1 MVGKTMSMAVTS
13 REKLASLV
21 NAAKLASD
29 IPSKLESLRQLR
41 HELPPED
48 PVLLT
53 EFLPSLFLFH
63 SDRFG
68 PVRKFITEMFGEI
81 GLKNTEFL
89 SDIVPMLIDVLDDDT
104 PAVVRQAL
112 QCGIQLFR
120 GTLEKIVVQGLYSSD
135 LDGALES
142 GWEWMLKFKDK
153 VYSIAFQHESGG
165 AKLLA
170 LKFVEAV
177 IRLYTPDPSGS
188 SEPTSRQ
195 GKPVEFNISWLRR
208 GHPVLNIGDLKIEA
222 SQSLGLLLDQL
233 RFSYVKSLSNSV
245 IIVLIKSLS
254 AIANERPAFYGRIL
268 PVLLSLEPSSSVIN
282 GFCVSAA
289 HLALKNAFLTCSK
302 CTHPSAAPWRD
313 RLAGALKEIQSEG
326 KADRVFHLISAS
338 NGSMEREK
346 DDQPV
351 IKEEEPAINSDDSV
365 HSDLSRKRS
374 GSQIEGDLAEDV
386 HGKRVRTTID
396 AMEEPKKELDE
407 HTTSNSQ
414 DETPSNVPTS
424 STGDVDNGPVR
435 QLVTTFGALIAQGE
449 KAVGHLEILISSI
462 SADLLA
468 EVVMANMHNLP
479 PSYPNTE
486 GNEQLQD
493 ISMIGS
499 DDKAKYPPSFVAAVM
514 SLSSTFPPIA
524 SLLDAQQSVSNE
536 AEKSQGEE
544 EISATAV
551 NSGAVHSGMNLVSE
565 NVPSPTDFPTS
576 DASIPG
582 VENGC
587 TTMPPDIHDVGN
599 SESGIPGLDS
609 FGRSDALSETF
620 APSLLAS
627 TEVDLED
634 GSQDQDTSLDLRS
647 PLNLAP
653 SISTDRSEELSPK
666 AAVRDV
672 NSLVSS
678 TATSVVLPSRLV
690 LPKMIAPVVELED
703 EQKDHLQKS
712 CFMRIIDAYKQIAAA
727 GGSKV
732 RFSILAYLGVE
743 FPLELDPWKLLQQHI
758 LIDYTSHEGH
768 ELTLRVL
775 YRLFGEAEE
784 EPDFFS
790 STTAA
795 SVYEKFLLTVAEALR
810 DSFPPSDKSLSKLLG
825 ESPYLPKSVLKIL
838 ENMCSPG
845 NGDRGEKELHSLN
858 ADRVTQ
864 GLSAVWSLILLRP
877 PIRDT
882 CLQIAL
888 QSAVHHLEEV
898 RMKAIRLVA
907 NKLYPLSSISQQIED
922 FAKEMLF
929 SVTSDDVFE
938 LTDAEGSIAD
948 SQKGPDV
955 EKVSNEQSSLSG
967 STKDVSDNRQSCT
980 SESVSPDSVSEAQRC
995 MSLFFALCTK
1005 KHSLFRQVFV
1015 IYRSTSKAVKQ
1026 AVHRQIPILVR
1037 TMGSSLDLLETIS
1050 DPPNGSENLLMQ
1062 VLHTLTDGTTPSKD
1076 LISTVKKLHDSK
1088 LKDAEVLIP
1097 VLPFL
1102 SNDEVIPIFPHI
1114 VNLPLE
1120 KFQTA
1125 LGRILQGSSQS
1136 GPVLSPAEVLIA
1148 IHGID
1153 PERDGIPLKKV
1164 TDACNACFEQRQTFT
1179 QEVIAR
1185 VLNQLVEQIPP
1196 PLLFMRTVLQAIGAF
1211 PTLVDFIM
1219 GILSRLVTKQIW
1231 KYPKLWVGFLKCVQL
1246 TKPQSFGILLQLPP
1260 AQLENAL
1267 NRISALKAPLIA
1279 HASQPD
1285 IQSKLPRAMLVV
1297 LGIASDSQVSSQ
1309 AQTTQTQTS
1318 QTQTT
1323 QTRTSQTQ
1331 TIQTQTSQTQT
1342 TQTQTSQTQTG
1353 ETCNSDKDTVTE
1365 KSKESSTAS

>member
-1 MVGKTMSMAVTS
+1 MVVGY
-13 REKLASLV
+13 R
-21 NAAKLASD
+21 
-29 IPSKLESLRQLR
+29 
-41 HELPPED
+41 
-48 PVLLT
+48 
-53 EFLPSLFLFH
+53 
-63 SDRFG
+63 DRD
-68 PVRKFITEMFGEI
+68 
-81 GLKNTEFL
+81 N
-89 SDIVPMLIDVLDDDT
+89 PMI
-104 PAVVRQAL
+104 
-112 QCGIQLFR
+112 
-120 GTLEKIVVQGLYSSD
+120 E
-135 LDGALES
+135 
-142 GWEWMLKFKDK
+142 
-153 VYSIAFQHESGG
+153 
-165 AKLLA
+165 
-170 LKFVEAV
+170 EA
-177 IRLYTPDPSGS
+177 
-188 SEPTSRQ
+188 E
-195 GKPVEFNISWLRR
+195 
-208 GHPVLNIGDLKIEA
+208 
-222 SQSLGLLLDQL
+222 
-233 RFSYVKSLSNSV
+233 
-245 IIVLIKSLS
+245 
-254 AIANERPAFYGRIL
+254 
-268 PVLLSLEPSSSVIN
+268 
-282 GFCVSAA
+282 
-289 HLALKNAFLTCSK
+289 
-302 CTHPSAAPWRD
+302 WRD
-313 RLAGALKEIQSEG
+313 RLAGALKEMQSEG

-351 IKEEEPAINSDDSV
+351 IKEDESTINYDDSV
-365 HSDLSRKRS
+365 HSNLARKRS
-374 GSQIEGDLAEDV
+374 GSQIGGDLGEDV
-386 HGKRVRTTID
+386 PGKRVRTRID
-396 AMEEPKKELDE
+396 DLEEPKKELDE

-414 DETPSNVPTS
+414 DETPSTLLAS
-424 STGDVDNGPVR
+424 SKGDVDNGPVQ
-435 QLVTTFGALIAQGE
+435 QLVATFGALIAQGE
-449 KAVGHLEILISSI
+449 KAIGHLEILISSI

-468 EVVMANMHNLP
+468 EVVMANMQNLP
-479 PSYPNTE
+479 PNYPNTE
-486 GNEQLQD
+486 GNIQLQD

-499 DDKAKYPPSFVAAVM
+499 DDRAKYPPSFVAAVM

-524 SLLDAQQSVSNE
+524 SLLDAHQSMSNE
-536 AEKSQGEE
+536 VEKSQGEE
-544 EISATAV
+544 EISTTAV
-551 NSGAVHSGMNLVSE
+551 NSGAVHSGTNLVSE
-565 NVPSPTDFPTS
+565 NVPSPTDFPSS

-582 VENGC
+582 VENDC

-609 FGRSDALSETF
+609 FSRSDALSQTF

-627 TEVDLED
+627 TEMSLED
-634 GSQDQDTSLDLRS
+634 GSQDQDTSLDQRS

-672 NSLVSS
+672 SSLVSS
-678 TATSVVLPSRLV
+678 TATSVVLPPRLV
-690 LPKMIAPVVELED
+690 LPKMTAPVVELED
-703 EQKDHLQKS
+703 EQKDNLQKS
-712 CFMRIIDAYKQIAAA
+712 CFMRIIDAYKQIAVA

-732 RFSILAYLGVE
+732 RSSILAYLGVE

-758 LIDYTSHEGH
+758 LIDYTSHEVRSYLMDTADNDYLMSQGH

-825 ESPYLPKSVLKIL
+825 ESPYLSKSVLKIL

-845 NGDRGEKELHSLN
+845 NGDRGEKDLHSLN

-888 QSAVHHLEEV
+888 QSAVHHMEEV

-922 FAKEMLF
+922 FAKEMIF
-929 SVTSDDVFE
+929 SVTIN
-938 LTDAEGSIAD
+938 DASEVTNGEGSIAV

-955 EKVSNEQSSLSG
+955 EKVPNEQSSLSG

-980 SESVSPDSVSEAQRC
+980 SDSVSPDSVSEAQRC
-995 MSLFFALCTK
+995 MSLYFALCTK
-1005 KHSLFRQVFV
+1005 KHSLFRQIFV

-1037 TMGSSLDLLETIS
+1037 TMGSSLDLLEIIS

-1062 VLHTLTDGTTPSKD
+1062 VLHTLTDGTIPSKD
-1076 LISTVKKLHDSK
+1076 LICTVKRLHDSK
-1088 LKDAEVLIP
+1088 LKDAEILIP
-1097 VLPFL
+1097 ILPFL

-1153 PERDGIPLKKV
+1153 PERDGVPLKKI

-1179 QEVIAR
+1179 QEVLAR

-1219 GILSRLVTKQIW
+1219 GILARLVIKQIW

-1246 TKPQSFGILLQLPP
+1246 TKPQSFGILLQQLPP

-1267 NRISALKAPLIA
+1267 NRIPALKAPLIA

-1309 AQTTQTQTS
+1309 AAQATQTQNS
-1318 QTQTT
+1318 QTETT
-1323 QTRTSQTQ
+1323 
-1331 TIQTQTSQTQT
+1331 QTQTSQTQT
-1342 TQTQTSQTQTG
+1342 TQTQTSQTQTS
-1353 ETCNSDKDTVTE
+1353 ETSNSDKDTVTE

>member
-1 MVGKTMSMAVTS
+1 MVGKTMCVAATS
-13 REKLASLV
+13 REKLTSLV
-21 NAAKLASD
+21 NAAKLAID

-68 PVRKFITEMFGEI
+68 PVRKFLTEMLGEI

-89 SDIVPMLIDVLDDDT
+89 SDIVPVLIDLLDDDT

-112 QCGIQLFR
+112 LCGIDLFR
-120 GTLEKIVVQGLYSSD
+120 ATLEKIAVQGLYSSD

-142 GWEWMLKFKDK
+142 AWAWMLKFKDK
-153 VYSIAFQHESGG
+153 VYSIAFQHGSGG

-177 IRLYTPDPSGS
+177 ICLYTHDPNGS
-188 SEPTSRQ
+188 SEPTSHQ
-195 GKPVEFNISWLRR
+195 GRPVEFNISWLGR
-208 GHPVLNIGDLKIEA
+208 GHPVLNIGDLSIEA
-222 SQSLGLLLDQL
+222 SHRLGLLLDLL
-233 RFSYVKSLSNSV
+233 RFPTVKSLGNSV

-254 AIANERPAFYGRIL
+254 AIAIDRPAFYGRIL
-268 PVLLSLEPSSSVIN
+268 PVLLSLEPSSSVVN
-282 GFCVSAA
+282 GVSVSAT
-289 HLALKNAFLTCSK
+289 HFALKNAFLTCSK

-313 RLAGALKEIQSEG
+313 RLAGALKELQSEG
-326 KADRVFHLISAS
+326 KADQVFHLISAS
-338 NGSMEREK
+338 NGTIEREK
-346 DDQPV
+346 DVQPV
-351 IKEEEPAINSDDSV
+351 IKEEEPATNSGDSV
-365 HSDLSRKRS
+365 QNTLARKRS
-374 GSQIEGDLAEDV
+374 GSQIGGDLSEDEETP
-386 HGKRVRTTID
+386 GKRVRTTIV
-396 AMEEPKKELDE
+396 ALEEPKKELDVC
-407 HTTSNSQ
+407 TTAYSQ
-414 DETPSNVPTS
+414 DEAPSKGV
-424 STGDVDNGPVR
+424 VDNGPVR
-435 QLVTTFGALIAQGE
+435 QLVATFGALIAQGE

-468 EVVMANMHNLP
+468 EVVMANMQNLP
-479 PSYPNTE
+479 TYYPNAE
-486 GNEQLQD
+486 GNDEQLQD

-499 DDKAKYPPSFVAAVM
+499 DDKAKYPASFVAAVM

-524 SLLDAQQSVSNE
+524 SLLDAHQSVSKE
-536 AEKSQGEE
+536 VKSQVEE
-544 EISATAV
+544 EIAETAT
-551 NSGAVHSGMNLVSE
+551 NIGPVHSGMNIESE
-565 NVPSPTDFPTS
+565 NIPSPPDFPSS

-587 TTMPPDIHDVGN
+587 TTVPPDPDIHDVGN

-609 FGRSDALSETF
+609 FGRSDAVSQTF
-620 APSLLAS
+620 APSLLVS
-627 TEVDLED
+627 TEICQEG
-634 GSQDQDTSLDLRS
+634 GSQEQDTSLDQRS

-666 AAVRDV
+666 AAVRDA

-678 TATSVVLPSRLV
+678 TATSVVPPRLV
-690 LPKMIAPVVELED
+690 LPKMIAPVVDLED
-703 EQKDHLQKS
+703 EQKDRLQQS
-712 CFMRIIDAYKQIAAA
+712 CFMRIIDAYKQIAVA
-727 GGSKV
+727 GGSNV

-743 FPLELDPWKLLQQHI
+743 FPLDLDPWKLLQKHI
-758 LIDYTSHEGH
+758 LIDYTGHEGH

-845 NGDRGEKELHSLN
+845 NGDKGEKELHSLN

-864 GLSAVWSLILLRP
+864 GLSTVWSLILLRP

-907 NKLYPLSSISQQIED
+907 NKLYPLSSISKQIED
-922 FAKEMLF
+922 FSKEMLF
-929 SVTSDDVFE
+929 SVMSGDATEATDV
-938 LTDAEGSIAD
+938 EGSFAD

-955 EKVSNEQSSLSG
+955 EKVPNEQSSLSG
-967 STKDVSDNRQSCT
+967 STKDVPSDNRQSCT

-995 MSLFFALCTK
+995 MSLYFALCTK
-1005 KHSLFRQVFV
+1005 KHSLFRQIFV

-1026 AVHRQIPILVR
+1026 AVRCQIPILVR
-1037 TMGSSLDLLETIS
+1037 TMGSSSDLLEIIS

-1062 VLHTLTDGTTPSKD
+1062 VLQTLTDGTVPSKD
-1076 LISTVKKLHDSK
+1076 LICTVKRLHDSK

-1097 VLPFL
+1097 ILPFL
-1102 SNDEVIPIFPHI
+1102 SHDE
-1114 VNLPLE
+1114 
-1120 KFQTA
+1120 
-1125 LGRILQGSSQS
+1125 GSSQS
-1136 GPVLSPAEVLIA
+1136 GPVLTPAEVLIA

-1153 PERDGIPLKKV
+1153 PEKDGIPLKKV
-1164 TDACNACFEQRQTFT
+1164 TDACNACFEQWQTFT
-1179 QEVIAR
+1179 QEVLAR

-1219 GILSRLVTKQIW
+1219 GILSRLVMKQIW

-1260 AQLENAL
+1260 AQLENTL
-1267 NRISALKAPLIA
+1267 NRIAALKAPLIA

-1297 LGIASDSQVSSQ
+1297 LGLASDSQVLSQ

-1318 QTQTT
+1318 
-1323 QTRTSQTQ
+1323 
-1331 TIQTQTSQTQT
+1331 QTQTSQTQT
-1342 TQTQTSQTQTG
+1342 TQTQTSQTQTSQTQTG
-1353 ETCNSDKDTVTE
+1353 ETSNSDKDTATE